1 MMNPKDLKYSKDHEW
16 IKLQSD
22 NSALI
27 GITEFA
33 TDSLGDVV
41 FIELPDVGS
50 KIKQFEKIGEI
61 ESVKAVSDI
70 YTPISGEIIEQ
81 NTELIDNPE
90 LINNSPFEDGWMFKV
105 KNIDSNELTNLMD
118 ADEYDKLIED

>member
-1 MMNPKDLKYSKDHEW
+1 MNPKELKYSKDHEW
-16 IKLQSD
+16 VKTEGND
-22 NSALI
+22 SALI

-41 FIELPDVGS
+41 FIELPDIGT
-50 KIKQFEKIGEI
+50 KMTQFEKIGEI

-70 YTPISGEIIEQ
+70 FTPISGKIIEQ
-81 NTELIDNPE
+81 NNELINNPE

-105 KNIDSNELTNLMD
+105 ENINTDELDNLMNS
-118 ADEYDKLIED
+118 DEYDQLIKE

>member
-1 MMNPKDLKYSKDHEW
+1 MNPKELKYSKDHEW
-16 IKLQSD
+16 VKIEGND
-22 NSALI
+22 SALI

-41 FIELPDVGS
+41 FIELPDIGT
-50 KIKQFEKIGEI
+50 KITQFEKIGEI

-70 YTPISGEIIEQ
+70 FTPISGKIIEQ
-81 NTELIDNPE
+81 NNELINNPE

-105 KNIDSNELTNLMD
+105 ENINIDELDNLMNS
-118 ADEYDKLIED
+118 DEYDQLIKE

>member
-1 MMNPKDLKYSKDHEW
+1 MNPKELKYSKDHEW
-16 IKLQSD
+16 VKTEGND
-22 NSALI
+22 SALI

-41 FIELPDVGS
+41 FIELPDIGT
-50 KIKQFEKIGEI
+50 KITQFEKIGEI

-70 YTPISGEIIEQ
+70 FTPISGKIIEQ
-81 NTELIDNPE
+81 NNELINNPE

-105 KNIDSNELTNLMD
+105 ENINTDELDNLMNS
-118 ADEYDKLIED
+118 DEYDQLIKE

>member
-1 MMNPKDLKYSKDHEW
+1 MNPKELKYSKDHEW
-16 IKLQSD
+16 VKTEGND
-22 NSALI
+22 SALI

-41 FIELPDVGS
+41 FIELPDIGT
-50 KIKQFEKIGEI
+50 KNTQFEKIGEI

-70 YTPISGEIIEQ
+70 FTPISGKIIEQ
-81 NTELIDNPE
+81 NNELINNPE

-105 KNIDSNELTNLMD
+105 ENINTDELDNLMNS
-118 ADEYDKLIED
+118 DEYDQLIKE

>member
-1 MMNPKDLKYSKDHEW
+1 MNPKNLKYSKDHEW
-16 IKLQSD
+16 IKIET
-22 NSALI
+22 NNTALI

-41 FIELPDVGS
+41 FIELPNIGS
-50 KIKQFEKIGEI
+50 KITQFEKIGEI

-70 YTPISGEIIEQ
+70 FTPISGEIVEQ

-90 LINNSPFEDGWMFKV
+90 LINNSPFEDGWMFRV
-105 KNIDSNELTNLMD
+105 QNINIDELNNLME
-118 ADEYDKLIED
+118 ANEYDQLIEE

>member
-1 MMNPKDLKYSKDHEW
+1 MNPKNLKYSKDHEW
-16 IKLQSD
+16 IKIET
-22 NSALI
+22 NNTALI

-41 FIELPDVGS
+41 FIELPDIGS
-50 KIKQFEKIGEI
+50 KITQFEKIGEI

-70 YTPISGEIIEQ
+70 FTPISGEIVEQ

-90 LINNSPFEDGWMFKV
+90 LINNSPFEDGWMFRV
-105 KNIDSNELTNLMD
+105 QNINIDELNNLME
-118 ADEYDKLIED
+118 ANEYDQLIEE

>member
-1 MMNPKDLKYSKDHEW
+1 MNPKELKYSKDHEW
-16 IKLQSD
+16 VKIEGND
-22 NSALI
+22 SALI

-41 FIELPDVGS
+41 FIELPDIGT
-50 KIKQFEKIGEI
+50 KMTQFEKIGEI

-70 YTPISGEIIEQ
+70 FTPISGKIIEQ
-81 NTELIDNPE
+81 NNELINNPE

-105 KNIDSNELTNLMD
+105 ENINTDELDNLMNS
-118 ADEYDKLIED
+118 DEYDQLIKE

>member
-1 MMNPKDLKYSKDHEW
+1 MNPKNLKYSKDHEW
-16 IKLQSD
+16 IKIET
-22 NSALI
+22 NNTALI

-41 FIELPDVGS
+41 FIELPDIGS
-50 KIKQFEKIGEI
+50 KITQFEKIGEI

-70 YTPISGEIIEQ
+70 FSPISGEIVEQ

-90 LINNSPFEDGWMFKV
+90 LINNSPFEDGWMFRV
-105 KNIDSNELTNLMD
+105 QNINIDELNNLME
-118 ADEYDKLIED
+118 ANEYDQLIEE

>member
-1 MMNPKDLKYSKDHEW
+1 MNPKNLKYSKDHEW
-16 IKLQSD
+16 VKIEGND
-22 NSALI
+22 SALI

-41 FIELPDVGS
+41 FIELPDIGT
-50 KIKQFEKIGEI
+50 KMTQFEKIGEI

-70 YTPISGEIIEQ
+70 FTPISGKIIEQ
-81 NTELIDNPE
+81 NNELINNPE

-105 KNIDSNELTNLMD
+105 ENINTDELDNLMNS
-118 ADEYDKLIED
+118 DEYDQLIKE

>member
-1 MMNPKDLKYSKDHEW
+1 MNPKELKYSKDHEW
-16 IKLQSD
+16 VKIEGND
-22 NSALI
+22 SALI

-41 FIELPDVGS
+41 FIELPDIGT
-50 KIKQFEKIGEI
+50 KITQFEKIGEI

-70 YTPISGEIIEQ
+70 FTPISGKIIEQ
-81 NTELIDNPE
+81 NNELINNPE

-105 KNIDSNELTNLMD
+105 ENINTDELDNLMNS
-118 ADEYDKLIED
+118 DEYDQLIKE

>member
-1 MMNPKDLKYSKDHEW
+1 MNPKELKYSKDHEW
-16 IKLQSD
+16 VKIEGND
-22 NSALI
+22 SALI

-41 FIELPDVGS
+41 FIELPDIGT
-50 KIKQFEKIGEI
+50 KITQFEKIGEI

-70 YTPISGEIIEQ
+70 FTPISGKIIEQ
-81 NTELIDNPE
+81 NNELINNPE

-105 KNIDSNELTNLMD
+105 
-118 ADEYDKLIED
+118 

>member
-1 MMNPKDLKYSKDHEW
+1 MNPKDLKYSKDHEW

>member
-1 MMNPKDLKYSKDHEW
+1 MNPKDLKYSKDHEW

-33 TDSLGDVV
+33 TDSLGDIV

>member
-1 MMNPKDLKYSKDHEW
+1 MNPKNLKYSKDHEW
-16 IKLQSD
+16 IKIET
-22 NSALI
+22 NNTALI

-41 FIELPDVGS
+41 FIELPDIGS
-50 KIKQFEKIGEI
+50 EITQFEKIGEI

-70 YTPISGEIIEQ
+70 FTPISGEIVEQ

-90 LINNSPFEDGWMFKV
+90 LINNSPFEDGWMFRV
-105 KNIDSNELTNLMD
+105 QNINIDELNNLME
-118 ADEYDKLIED
+118 ANEYDQLIEE

>member
-1 MMNPKDLKYSKDHEW
+1 MNPKELKYSKDHEW
-16 IKLQSD
+16 VKTEGND
-22 NSALI
+22 SALI

-41 FIELPDVGS
+41 FIELPDIGT
-50 KIKQFEKIGEI
+50 KITQFEKIGEI

-70 YTPISGEIIEQ
+70 FTPISGKIIEQ
-81 NTELIDNPE
+81 NNELINNPE

-105 KNIDSNELTNLMD
+105 ENINTEELDNLMNS
-118 ADEYDKLIED
+118 DEYDQLIKE

>member
-1 MMNPKDLKYSKDHEW
+1 MNPKELKYSKDHEW
-16 IKLQSD
+16 VKTEGND
-22 NSALI
+22 SALI

-41 FIELPDVGS
+41 FIELPDIGT
-50 KIKQFEKIGEI
+50 KMTQFEKIGEI

-70 YTPISGEIIEQ
+70 FTPISGKIIEQ
-81 NTELIDNPE
+81 NNELINNPE

-105 KNIDSNELTNLMD
+105 DNINTDELDNLMNS
-118 ADEYDKLIED
+118 DEYDQLIKE

>member
-1 MMNPKDLKYSKDHEW
+1 MNPKDLKYSKDHEW

-33 TDSLGDVV
+33 TDSLGDIV

-118 ADEYDKLIED
+118 ADEYDKLI